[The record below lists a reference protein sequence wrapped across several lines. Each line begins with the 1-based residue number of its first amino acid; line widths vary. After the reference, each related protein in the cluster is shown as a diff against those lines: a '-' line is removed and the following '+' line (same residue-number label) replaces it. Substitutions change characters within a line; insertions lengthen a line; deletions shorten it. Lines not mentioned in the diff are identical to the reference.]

1 MSPGVRLLG
10 LCPPGPRQQVIIA
23 LDTVSLGAHPAL
35 TRPQLVP
42 DAIKDLVTIIIITG
56 CYLPATRG
64 RHVLQSAA
72 WQSPGIEA
80 GEAGLVTTGQQGHGV
95 AGLQGP
101 GRRVHRVC
109 REKDENNWGVFQA
122 PTEAQGTPICIC
134 PSARSVQTCLERSIF
149 IFLG

>member
-1 MSPGVRLLG
+1 MSPGVPLLG

-42 DAIKDLVTIIIITG
+42 DVIKDLVTIIIITG

-72 WQSPGIEA
+72 WQGPGIEA
-80 GEAGLVTTGQQGHGV
+80 GEAGLVTTGEQGHGV
-95 AGLQGP
+95 AGLQ
-101 GRRVHRVC
+101 
-109 REKDENNWGVFQA
+109 
-122 PTEAQGTPICIC
+122 
-134 PSARSVQTCLERSIF
+134 
-149 IFLG
+149 